1 MSEKNPLEASC
12 VFNQED
18 MRMALMVELEA
29 AGLDHTKFAVEDL
42 TNDAMEDCADEVEL
56 AMNNAGFAV
65 IRKVAKQWAQA
76 CLSEAHY
83 EGLNG

>member
-1 MSEKNPLEASC
+1 MEASC
-12 VFNQED
+12 TFNQED

-42 TNDAMEDCADEVEL
+42 VNDAMQDCADEVEL
-56 AMNNAGFAV
+56 AMNNAGFQV
-65 IRKVAKQWAQA
+65 IRKVAKHWAQA

>member
-1 MSEKNPLEASC
+1 MEASC
-12 VFNQED
+12 TFNQED

-29 AGLDHTKFAVEDL
+29 SGLDHTKFAVEEL
-42 TNDAMEDCADEVEL
+42 VNDAMQDCADEVEL

-65 IRKVAKQWAQA
+65 IRRVAKHWAQA
-76 CLSEAHY
+76 CLSEANY

>member
-1 MSEKNPLEASC
+1 MEASC
-12 VFNQED
+12 TFNQED

-42 TNDAMEDCADEVEL
+42 VNDAMQDCADEVEL

-65 IRKVAKQWAQA
+65 IRRVAKHWAQA
-76 CLSEAHY
+76 CLSEANY